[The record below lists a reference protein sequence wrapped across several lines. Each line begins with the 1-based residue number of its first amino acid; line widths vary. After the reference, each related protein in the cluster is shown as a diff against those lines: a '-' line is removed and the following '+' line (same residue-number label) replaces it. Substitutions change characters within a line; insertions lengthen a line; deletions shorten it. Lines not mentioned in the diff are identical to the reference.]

1 MRGAAVAIGLF
12 AATTGFAQVQVARV
26 AADARV
32 VDRVVEAS
40 RNDLPRD
47 LLKRIVNEDIDLLR
61 GKRPDGTYQY
71 AGYDRMEAGRKTD
84 TISVDPE
91 RKESVLELRDAFAF
105 RLIISVPS
113 RRMLVTKNHH
123 IYVDRVEVESLPQGS
138 SEKKF
143 QTVKVDAWIEPGS
156 AQTVDLGDIGRQTIA
171 RVYAHAEKG
180 GYANVTLTLV
190 EARIFD
196 EPSSPYAEA
205 VDSAK
210 TILRGI
216 DKDDKGSIRAMA
228 QRISGKLQPSSTI
241 LATPLGNPP
250 ATIAAIPA
258 TSQIEVAA
266 GRSDSET
273 MSELQA
279 IEDLLTGTEA
289 ERRQGL
295 DRLHQLLRHLRNAP
309 H

>member
-1 MRGAAVAIGLF
+1 MKWAAIAIVFF
-12 AATTGFAQVQVARV
+12 AATTGLAQVPVARV
-26 AADARV
+26 AVDAKV
-32 VDRVVEAS
+32 IDRVAEAA

-61 GKRPDGTYQY
+61 GKRADGTYQY
-71 AGYDRMEAGRKTD
+71 ASYDRMEAGRKAD
-84 TISVDPE
+84 TFSVDPE

-113 RRMLVTKNHH
+113 RRMLLVKNHH
-123 IYVDRVEVESLPQGS
+123 TYVDRVEVESLPQGS

-156 AQTVDLGDIGRQTIA
+156 SQTIDLDDIGRQAIA

-196 EPSSPYAEA
+196 EPASPYADA
-205 VDSAK
+205 VESAK
-210 TILRGI
+210 AILRGI
-216 DKDDKGSIRAMA
+216 DHDDKASIRAMA
-228 QRISGKLQPSSTI
+228 QRITSKLQPASAI
-241 LATPLGNPP
+241 ATAPLGTPP

-258 TSQIEVAA
+258 ASQIEVTG
-266 GRSDSET
+266 GRSDSENLA
-273 MSELQA
+273 EIQA

-295 DRLHQLLRHLRNAP
+295 DRLHQLLRHLRSAS

>member
-1 MRGAAVAIGLF
+1 MRRAAVAIILF
-12 AATTGFAQVQVARV
+12 AATTGLAQVPVARV

-32 VDRVVEAS
+32 IDRVTEAS

-47 LLKRIVNEDIDLLR
+47 ILKRIVNEDIDLLR
-61 GKRPDGTYQY
+61 GKRADGTYQY
-71 AGYDRMEAGRKTD
+71 ASYDRMEAGRKSD

-91 RKESVLELRDAFAF
+91 HKESVLELRDAFAF

-113 RRMLVTKNHH
+113 RRMLLAKNHH
-123 IYVDRVEVESLPQGS
+123 IYLDRVEVESLPQGS

-143 QTVKVDAWIEPGS
+143 QTVKVDAWLEPGS
-156 AQTVDLGDIGRQTIA
+156 SQTIDLDDIGRQAIA

-190 EARIFD
+190 EARVFD
-196 EPSSPYAEA
+196 EPASPYADA
-205 VDSAK
+205 VESAK
-210 TILRGI
+210 AILKSLDHE
-216 DKDDKGSIRAMA
+216 DKASIRAMA
-228 QRISGKLQPSSTI
+228 QRISGKLQPASSAA
-241 LATPLGNPP
+241 ATPQGNPP

-258 TSQIEVAA
+258 VSQIEVTS
-266 GRSDSET
+266 GRSDTET
-273 MSELQA
+273 MTELQA

-295 DRLHQLLRHLRNAP
+295 DRLHQLLRRLRNP
-309 H
+309 SR

>member
-1 MRGAAVAIGLF
+1 MRSTIGLTILLI
-12 AATTGFAQVQVARV
+12 ASSGLAQVPVARV
-26 AADARV
+26 ADDARV
-32 VDRVVEAS
+32 IDRVAEAA

-61 GKRPDGTYQY
+61 GKRADSTYQY
-71 AGYDRMEAGRKTD
+71 AGYDRMEAGRKTE

-91 RKESVLELRDAFAF
+91 RNESVLELRDAFAF

-123 IYVDRVEVESLPQGS
+123 IYLDRVEIELLPQGS

-143 QTVKVDAWIEPGS
+143 QTVKLGAWIEPGS
-156 AQTVDLGDIGRQTIA
+156 SQTVEIGDIGRQTIA

-180 GYANVTLTLV
+180 GYANVSLTLV

-196 EPSSPYAEA
+196 DPSSPYADA

-210 TILRGI
+210 AILKAI
-216 DKDDKGSIRAMA
+216 DRDDKGAIRTLA
-228 QRISGKLQPSSTI
+228 QRITSRVQPASAAVVST
-241 LATPLGNPP
+241 PVNPP

-258 TSQIEVAA
+258 TSQIEVSSP
-266 GRSDSET
+266 RPDSDT
-273 MSELQA
+273 VSELQTV
-279 IEDLLTGTEA
+279 EDLLTGTEA

-295 DRLHQLLRHLRNAP
+295 DRLHQLLRRLRAALR
-309 H
+309 